1 MFTEW
6 RVCSD
11 LQRAHVDCDAVRDR
25 ADNEE
30 ERQSWSPF
38 LSLISKMRAFVLN
51 LMSSG
56 GFLKGTLTVYTEE
69 MSTTASP
76 TIPSSQLTSDQLTV
90 VAASFSSLV
99 LFVVIVVLLSI
110 IYRKDLQCCKLRSY
124 QGPHGDMDA
133 PPQYYSSRQT
143 LVGSPCQEQTQSM
156 DDTQEAGQ
164 LFYVGL
170 PSSYSLPTLEA
181 PLPRLPSYESVR
193 KKDRQRQIHM
203 MIADRFGLNGP
214 IVTEPPP
221 TYEESTRQSVE
232 LPYNI
237 LSSSLDVSFPQSIFT
252 NTDTPHP
259 LNSDSSAVL
268 PV

>member
-1 MFTEW
+1 
-6 RVCSD
+6 
-11 LQRAHVDCDAVRDR
+11 
-25 ADNEE
+25 
-30 ERQSWSPF
+30 
-38 LSLISKMRAFVLN
+38 MRAFVLS

-56 GFLKGTLTVYTEE
+56 GFLKGTLTVFTDE
-69 MSTTASP
+69 MSTAASP

-90 VAASFSSLV
+90 LAASFSSLV
-99 LFVVIVVLLSI
+99 FFVVIVVLLSI
-110 IYRKDLQCCKLRSY
+110 IYRKDPQCCKLSSY
-124 QGPHGDMDA
+124 QRPRVDMDA

-143 LVGSPCQEQTQSM
+143 LVGSPFLEQTQIM
-156 DDTQEAGQ
+156 DDNSQAGQ

-181 PLPRLPSYESVR
+181 PMPRLPSYESVR

-221 TYEESTRQSVE
+221 TYEESIRQSVE
-232 LPYNI
+232 LPYHI
-237 LSSSLDVSFPQSIFT
+237 HSSGLDISPPQSIYTSTGPNTHHPVSSDT
-252 NTDTPHP
+252 NST
-259 LNSDSSAVL
+259 VL

>member
-1 MFTEW
+1 M
-6 RVCSD
+6 R
-11 LQRAHVDCDAVRDR
+11 
-25 ADNEE
+25 
-30 ERQSWSPF
+30 
-38 LSLISKMRAFVLN
+38 RAFVLR

-56 GFLKGTLTVYTEE
+56 GFLKGTLTVYTGE

-99 LFVVIVVLLSI
+99 FFVVIVVLLSI
-110 IYRKDLQCCKLRSY
+110 IYRKDPQCCKLRSY
-124 QGPHGDMDA
+124 HRPHADMAA

-143 LVGSPCQEQTQSM
+143 LVGSPCLEQTQIM
-156 DDTQEAGQ
+156 DDSSTQAGQ

-221 TYEESTRQSVE
+221 TYEESIRQSME

-237 LSSSLDVSFPQSIFT
+237 LSSSLDFSPQSFYA
-252 NTDTPHP
+252 NTEAITETDAAPSV
-259 LNSDSSAVL
+259 NSDTNSTFL

>member
-1 MFTEW
+1 
-6 RVCSD
+6 
-11 LQRAHVDCDAVRDR
+11 
-25 ADNEE
+25 
-30 ERQSWSPF
+30 
-38 LSLISKMRAFVLN
+38 MRALALRLV
-51 LMSSG
+51 SSG
-56 GFLKGTLTVYTEE
+56 GFVKGTVTVYTEE

-76 TIPSSQLTSDQLTV
+76 TTSSFQLTSDQLTV

-99 LFVVIVVLLSI
+99 FFVIIVAMLSI
-110 IYRKDLQCCKLRSY
+110 IYRKDPHCCKLCSY
-124 QGPHGDMDA
+124 RGPHADMDA
-133 PPQYYSSRQT
+133 PPQYYSSRQM
-143 LVGSPCQEQTQSM
+143 LVGSACLEPTQITDDS
-156 DDTQEAGQ
+156 DTQADQ
-164 LFYVGL
+164 LFYVGV

-221 TYEESTRQSVE
+221 TYEESIRQSVE

-237 LSSSLDVSFPQSIFT
+237 LLDMPSPQSFYATAEPIISPDPS
-252 NTDTPHP
+252 NPASPANPD
-259 LNSDSSAVL
+259 SDNAIL

>member
-1 MFTEW
+1 
-6 RVCSD
+6 
-11 LQRAHVDCDAVRDR
+11 
-25 ADNEE
+25 
-30 ERQSWSPF
+30 
-38 LSLISKMRAFVLN
+38 MRAFVLR

-56 GFLKGTLTVYTEE
+56 GFLKGSITGFTEE

-99 LFVVIVVLLSI
+99 FFVIIAVLLSI
-110 IYRKDLQCCKLRSY
+110 IYRKDPQCCKLRSY
-124 QGPHGDMDA
+124 QRPHADMDA

-143 LVGSPCQEQTQSM
+143 LVGSSCLEQEIM
-156 DDTQEAGQ
+156 DDDNTQQAGQ
-164 LFYVGL
+164 LFFIGL
-170 PSSYSLPTLEA
+170 PSSYSLPTLDA

-221 TYEESTRQSVE
+221 TYEESIRQSME

-237 LSSSLDVSFPQSIFT
+237 LSPAVDISPPHTLYTNPGADIQSDAPHPANSDT
-252 NTDTPHP
+252 NTT
-259 LNSDSSAVL
+259 AL

>member
-1 MFTEW
+1 MRE
-6 RVCSD
+6 S
-11 LQRAHVDCDAVRDR
+11 A
-25 ADNEE
+25 
-30 ERQSWSPF
+30 
-38 LSLISKMRAFVLN
+38 LS

-56 GFLKGTLTVYTEE
+56 GFLKRTFTVSTEE
-69 MSTTASP
+69 MSTAASP
-76 TIPSSQLTSDQLTV
+76 TIPSSHLTSEQLTV
-90 VAASFSSLV
+90 LAASFSSLV
-99 LFVVIVVLLSI
+99 FFVIIVVLLSI
-110 IYRKDLQCCKLRSY
+110 IYRKDPQCCKLHSY
-124 QGPHGDMDA
+124 QGPRADMDA

-143 LVGSPCQEQTQSM
+143 LVGSPCLEQSQIM
-156 DDTQEAGQ
+156 DDNNTQAGQ

-221 TYEESTRQSVE
+221 TYEESIRQSME

-237 LSSSLDVSFPQSIFT
+237 LSPSLDIYTTEP
-252 NTDTPHP
+252 DAPHP
-259 LNSDSSAVL
+259 VSSDTNSAVL
-268 PV
+268 TV

>member
-1 MFTEW
+1 
-6 RVCSD
+6 
-11 LQRAHVDCDAVRDR
+11 
-25 ADNEE
+25 
-30 ERQSWSPF
+30 
-38 LSLISKMRAFVLN
+38 MRAFVLSPR
-51 LMSSG
+51 SSR
-56 GFLKGTLTVYTEE
+56 GFLNNGTLTVYTEE
-69 MSTTASP
+69 MSTTAGP

-99 LFVVIVVLLSI
+99 FFVVIVVLLSVL
-110 IYRKDLQCCKLRSY
+110 YRNDLQCCKLCSHQEPRA
-124 QGPHGDMDA
+124 DMDA

-143 LVGSPCQEQTQSM
+143 LVGAPCLEPTHTV
-156 DDTQEAGQ
+156 DDSTEAGQ

-221 TYEESTRQSVE
+221 TYEESLRHSAE
-232 LPYNI
+232 LPCNI
-237 LSSSLDVSFPQSIFT
+237 LSSIREASL
-252 NTDTPHP
+252 PH
-259 LNSDSSAVL
+259 SVCSVL

>member
-1 MFTEW
+1 MT
-6 RVCSD
+6 
-11 LQRAHVDCDAVRDR
+11 
-25 ADNEE
+25 
-30 ERQSWSPF
+30 
-38 LSLISKMRAFVLN
+38 
-51 LMSSG
+51 SG
-56 GFLKGTLTVYTEE
+56 GFLNGTLMVYTEE

-99 LFVVIVVLLSI
+99 FFVIIVALLSI

-124 QGPHGDMDA
+124 QGPHADMDA

-143 LVGSPCQEQTQSM
+143 LVGSACLEPNQILDDNNTQ
-156 DDTQEAGQ
+156 AGQ
-164 LFYVGL
+164 LFFVGV

-221 TYEESTRQSVE
+221 TYEESIRYSMD
-232 LPYNI
+232 LPYNF
-237 LSSSLDVSFPQSIFT
+237 LSSSLDVSAPQSIYT
-252 NTDTPHP
+252 STVSPP
-259 LNSDSSAVL
+259 PPVNSDTNSNVL

>member
-1 MFTEW
+1 
-6 RVCSD
+6 
-11 LQRAHVDCDAVRDR
+11 
-25 ADNEE
+25 
-30 ERQSWSPF
+30 
-38 LSLISKMRAFVLN
+38 MRGFVLS

-56 GFLKGTLTVYTEE
+56 GFLNGTLTVYTEE

-90 VAASFSSLV
+90 VAACFSSLV
-99 LFVVIVVLLSI
+99 FFLVVVVLLSV
-110 IYRKDLQCCKLRSY
+110 IYHKDLQCCKLRSY
-124 QGPHGDMDA
+124 QGPHADMHA

-143 LVGSPCQEQTQSM
+143 LVGSPCLEPQTQIM
-156 DDTQEAGQ
+156 DDSAQADQ

-170 PSSYSLPTLEA
+170 PSSYSLPTLEG

-221 TYEESTRQSVE
+221 TYEESIRHSVE
-232 LPYNI
+232 LPYDI
-237 LSSSLDVSFPQSIFT
+237 LSSSRDISPPQSIYT
-252 NTDTPHP
+252 STGPDTPP
-259 LNSDSSAVL
+259 PISSDTNSSVL